1 MQGRWKNLIQRYP
14 TLAKVSTLMTGTVLA
29 QVLVFALAP
38 ISSRVYTPE
47 QTGEFALILAVATTI
62 ATVAGL
68 RYDLAI
74 VLEKDPANA
83 RLLRNTV
90 SWIITIVSV
99 LSTVVLWIIGDWL
112 ARTINHPQLAPWF
125 ATAGLIV
132 FTTAQVNSYNYWF
145 TKTDQFGAISVNR
158 VQMRG
163 SIEIIQILL
172 SLFWIGGL
180 AGLVVGYV
188 VGQAGAAGTL
198 AFKGMKKVPGET
210 EPTVSRKSLLKRHR
224 RMPLING
231 PNALIDQIRLQ
242 GINLLIGALYS
253 TNAVGQFS
261 KAWLLMQAPVTLV
274 TGAVSQVFFQRFADT
289 PRGEVQAL
297 VKKSVKAS
305 AAVGFFPFLIMLLL
319 APIIFPWYLGSQ
331 WTPSGFI
338 AQALVPWLFLN
349 VTTSPISTVFIVTQR
364 QHELFMFAVVYMAT
378 GLGSIYLG
386 YHAGWTILQT
396 TWLLSGLMAL
406 CLIGMIFLTIRA
418 GRIYDA
424 SAPVD
429 DGEPEA

>member
-1 MQGRWKNLIQRYP
+1 
-14 TLAKVSTLMTGTVLA
+14 MTGTVLA

-90 SWIITIVSV
+90 SLIITVVSV
-99 LSTVVLWIIGDWL
+99 LSTIVLWIIGDWL
-112 ARTINHPQLAPWF
+112 AKTINHPQLGPWF
-125 ATAGLIV
+125 AAAGLIV

-172 SLFWIGGL
+172 SVFWIGGL

-198 AFKGMKKVPGET
+198 AYKGMKRLPEESK
-210 EPTVSRKSLLKRHR
+210 PTISRKDLLKKHR

-231 PNALIDQIRLQ
+231 PNALVDQIRLQ
-242 GINLLIGALYS
+242 GINLLIGALFS
-253 TNAVGQFS
+253 TAAVGQFS

-289 PRGEVQAL
+289 PRGQVQSL

-305 AAVGFFPFLIMLLL
+305 AAIGIGPFLILLLL
-319 APIIFPWYLGSQ
+319 APTIFPWYLGAQ
-331 WTPSGFI
+331 WMPSGYI

-349 VTTSPISTVFIVTQR
+349 VATSPISTVFIVTQR

-378 GLGSIYLG
+378 GLGSIFWG
-386 YHAGWTILQT
+386 YRAGWTILQT
-396 TWLLSGLMAL
+396 SWLLSGLMAA
-406 CLIGMIFLTIRA
+406 CLVGMIFLTIRA

-424 SAPVD
+424 SVAPD
-429 DGEPEA
+429 DEAN

>member
-1 MQGRWKNLIQRYP
+1 
-14 TLAKVSTLMTGTVLA
+14 MTGTVLA

-90 SWIITIVSV
+90 SLIITAVSV
-99 LSTVVLWIIGDWL
+99 LSTIVLWIIGDWL
-112 ARTINHPQLAPWF
+112 AKTINHPQLGPWF
-125 ATAGLIV
+125 AAAGLIV

-172 SLFWIGGL
+172 SVFWIGGL

-198 AFKGMKKVPGET
+198 AYKGMKRLPEESK
-210 EPTVSRKSLLKRHR
+210 PTISRKDLLKKHR

-231 PNALIDQIRLQ
+231 PNALVDQIRLQ
-242 GINLLIGALYS
+242 GINLLIGALFS
-253 TNAVGQFS
+253 TAAVGQFS

-289 PRGEVQAL
+289 PRGQVQAL
-297 VKKSVKAS
+297 VKKSVKVSTAIGI
-305 AAVGFFPFLIMLLL
+305 APFLLLFVV
-319 APIIFPWYLGSQ
+319 APLLFPWYLGAQ
-331 WTPSGFI
+331 WTPSGYI

-349 VTTSPISTVFIVTQR
+349 VATSPISTVFIVTGR
-364 QHELFMFAVVYMAT
+364 QHELFAFAVVYMST
-378 GLGSIYLG
+378 GLGSIYWG
-386 YHAGWTILQT
+386 YHAGWSILQT
-396 TWLLSGLMAL
+396 TWLLSGLMSL
-406 CLIGMIFLTIRA
+406 CLVGMIALTIRA

-424 SAPVD
+424 SAPQQ
-429 DGEPEA
+429 E